1 MKNGRVCEEG
11 PKCGKTDRVCKK
23 GQSLKRMA
31 GCVKKEKVCEEWQV
45 V

>member
-1 MKNGRVCEEG
+1 MKN
-11 PKCGKTDRVCKK
+11 DRVCKE
-23 GQSLKRMA
+23 GQTLKRMA